1 MSEIILYKN
10 QSDRKK
16 INKNITE
23 IVDITD
29 TFRIKENTSIINPTV
44 ILSRET
50 VGKRYASV
58 NYAYIP
64 MWNRYYFVD
73 DIVVM
78 NDTLLSLTMTCDVLM
93 TYRDTVMSTPQE
105 IVRAEALNSELYI
118 DTERPIQSNKLL
130 DIVKIGDVPM
140 SVGNNYAFTV
150 AGGIG
155 VW

>member
-23 IVDITD
+23 IVDITE

-93 TYRDTVMSTPQE
+93 TYRDTVMATPQE

-118 DTERPIQSNKLL
+118 DTERPIQLNKLL
-130 DIVKIGDVPM
+130 DIVKIGDVPR
-140 SVGNNYAFTV
+140 SVGNNYALTV